1 MSIIKKLEDSIW
13 AKVILAVIVVVIAFA
28 ARSVLENKHEESQ
41 IDKQTAGKTIR
52 ETSYAEAVPED
63 DSILQVFKNTY
74 PTAEVL
80 LACREDVSDDG
91 LDDLVV
97 ICKMEEGNR
106 TIVVTDNGALALD
119 ILKANTFDL
128 ILLDIIMPDQDGFSI
143 LKVIRSSQN
152 YTPVILLSGRGED
165 SAQVK
170 GLELGADDYITKP
183 FSKTVLVSKIRA
195 MVRRTNQY
203 VLSSDEAI
211 TEVKKGSFT
220 LRMESQTVLKNGKEI
235 SLTSKE
241 FSLLYL
247 FIENPEYIFSKQEL
261 FSKVWR
267 SDNCDDSTILVYIKK
282 LRDKLED
289 DPSHPTHICT
299 VWGKGYKFCI

>member
-1 MSIIKKLEDSIW
+1 MFFHDYNNRKAGIYKMPDI
-13 AKVILAVIVVVIAFA
+13 
-28 ARSVLENKHEESQ
+28 SVLI
-41 IDKQTAGKTIR
+41 IDD
-52 ETSYAEAVPED
+52 EP
-63 DSILQVFKNTY
+63 SILK
-74 PTAEVL
+74 A
-80 LACREDVSDDG
+80 VSMT
-91 LDDLVV
+91 LKQEH
-97 ICKMEEGNR
+97 IA
-106 TIVVTDNGALALD
+106 VTCADNGTLALD

-203 VLSSDEAI
+203 VSSSDEVI
-211 TEVKKGSFT
+211 TEVKKGPFA
-220 LRMESQTVLKNGKEI
+220 LRMDSQTVLKNGKEI

-241 FSLLYL
+241 
-247 FIENPEYIFSKQEL
+247 FSKQEL

-282 LRDKLED
+282 LRDKLEE

>member
-1 MSIIKKLEDSIW
+1 MPDI
-13 AKVILAVIVVVIAFA
+13 
-28 ARSVLENKHEESQ
+28 SVLI
-41 IDKQTAGKTIR
+41 IDD
-52 ETSYAEAVPED
+52 EP
-63 DSILQVFKNTY
+63 SILK
-74 PTAEVL
+74 A
-80 LACREDVSDDG
+80 VSMP
-91 LDDLVV
+91 LKQEH
-97 ICKMEEGNR
+97 IA
-106 TIVVTDNGALALD
+106 VTCADNGTLALD

-128 ILLDIIMPDQDGFSI
+128 ILLDFIMPD
-143 LKVIRSSQN
+143 
-152 YTPVILLSGRGED
+152 TPVIILSGRGED

-203 VLSSDEAI
+203 VSSSDEVI
-211 TEVKKGSFT
+211 TEVKKGPFA
-220 LRMESQTVLKNGKEI
+220 LRMDSQTVLKNGKEI

-282 LRDKLED
+282 LRDKLEE

>member
-1 MSIIKKLEDSIW
+1 MPDI
-13 AKVILAVIVVVIAFA
+13 
-28 ARSVLENKHEESQ
+28 SVLI
-41 IDKQTAGKTIR
+41 IDD
-52 ETSYAEAVPED
+52 EP
-63 DSILQVFKNTY
+63 SILK
-74 PTAEVL
+74 A
-80 LACREDVSDDG
+80 VSMT
-91 LDDLVV
+91 LKQEH
-97 ICKMEEGNR
+97 IA
-106 TIVVTDNGALALD
+106 VTCADNGTLALD

-203 VLSSDEAI
+203 VSSSDEVI
-211 TEVKKGSFT
+211 TEVKKGPFA
-220 LRMESQTVLKNGKEI
+220 LRMDSQTVLKNGKEI

-282 LRDKLED
+282 LRDKLEE
-289 DPSHPTHICT
+289 DPSHPTHILYCL
-299 VWGKGYKFCI
+299 GKMLQVLHLAAVLHSLSKKIHRLPVYHTIEC

>member
-1 MSIIKKLEDSIW
+1 MPDI
-13 AKVILAVIVVVIAFA
+13 
-28 ARSVLENKHEESQ
+28 SVLI
-41 IDKQTAGKTIR
+41 IDD
-52 ETSYAEAVPED
+52 EP
-63 DSILQVFKNTY
+63 SILK
-74 PTAEVL
+74 A
-80 LACREDVSDDG
+80 VSMT
-91 LDDLVV
+91 LKQEH
-97 ICKMEEGNR
+97 IA
-106 TIVVTDNGALALD
+106 VTCADNGTLALD

-170 GLELGADDYITKP
+170 GLELGAD
-183 FSKTVLVSKIRA
+183 VS
-195 MVRRTNQY
+195 
-203 VLSSDEAI
+203 SSDEVI
-211 TEVKKGSFT
+211 TEVKKGPFA
-220 LRMESQTVLKNGKEI
+220 LRMDSQTVLKNGKEI

-282 LRDKLED
+282 LRDKLEE

>member
-1 MSIIKKLEDSIW
+1 MFFHNYNNRKAGIYKMPDI
-13 AKVILAVIVVVIAFA
+13 
-28 ARSVLENKHEESQ
+28 SVLI
-41 IDKQTAGKTIR
+41 IDD
-52 ETSYAEAVPED
+52 EP
-63 DSILQVFKNTY
+63 SILK
-74 PTAEVL
+74 A
-80 LACREDVSDDG
+80 VSMT
-91 LDDLVV
+91 LKQEH
-97 ICKMEEGNR
+97 IA
-106 TIVVTDNGALALD
+106 VTCADNGTLALD

-170 GLELGADDYITKP
+170 GLELGA
-183 FSKTVLVSKIRA
+183 
-195 MVRRTNQY
+195 
-203 VLSSDEAI
+203 
-211 TEVKKGSFT
+211 
-220 LRMESQTVLKNGKEI
+220 LRMDSQTVLKNGKEI

-282 LRDKLED
+282 LRDKLEE

>member
-1 MSIIKKLEDSIW
+1 MFFHDYNNRKAGIYKMPDI
-13 AKVILAVIVVVIAFA
+13 
-28 ARSVLENKHEESQ
+28 SVLI
-41 IDKQTAGKTIR
+41 IDD
-52 ETSYAEAVPED
+52 EP
-63 DSILQVFKNTY
+63 SILK
-74 PTAEVL
+74 A
-80 LACREDVSDDG
+80 VSMT
-91 LDDLVV
+91 LKQEH
-97 ICKMEEGNR
+97 IA
-106 TIVVTDNGALALD
+106 VTCADNGTLALD

-203 VLSSDEAI
+203 VSSSDEVI
-211 TEVKKGSFT
+211 TEVKKGPFA
-220 LRMESQTVLKNGKEI
+220 LRMDSQTVLKNGKEI

-267 SDNCDDSTILVYIKK
+267 SDNCDDSTILIYIKK
-282 LRDKLED
+282 LRVSWKRILLIQLISVLSGEKVTSSAFSSSPPFPLQK
-289 DPSHPTHICT
+289 DPPVGRLSYDRWHNLRLL
-299 VWGKGYKFCI
+299 FFLQ

>member
-1 MSIIKKLEDSIW
+1 MIDNYSILIIEDEKNILDFMARTLRSNGYKTITSETGQSGLSII
-13 AKVILAVIVVVIAFA
+13 
-28 ARSVLENKHEESQ
+28 NSQ
-41 IDKQTAGKTIR
+41 C
-52 ETSYAEAVPED
+52 P
-63 DSILQVFKNTY
+63 
-74 PTAEVL
+74 
-80 LACREDVSDDG
+80 
-91 LDDLVV
+91 
-97 ICKMEEGNR
+97 
-106 TIVVTDNGALALD
+106 
-119 ILKANTFDL
+119 DL
-128 ILLDIIMPDQDGFSI
+128 ILLDLGLPDMDGNDIISSVRKWTSCPIIVISARAGEQD
-143 LKVIRSSQN
+143 KVAA
-152 YTPVILLSGRGED
+152 LD
-165 SAQVK
+165 
-170 GLELGADDYITKP
+170 LGADDYITKP

-203 VLSSDEAI
+203 VSSSDEVI
-211 TEVKKGSFT
+211 TEVKKGPFA
-220 LRMESQTVLKNGKEI
+220 LRMNSQTVLKNGKEI

-282 LRDKLED
+282 LRDKLEE

>member
-1 MSIIKKLEDSIW
+1 MPDI
-13 AKVILAVIVVVIAFA
+13 
-28 ARSVLENKHEESQ
+28 SVLI
-41 IDKQTAGKTIR
+41 IDD
-52 ETSYAEAVPED
+52 EP
-63 DSILQVFKNTY
+63 SILK
-74 PTAEVL
+74 A
-80 LACREDVSDDG
+80 VSMT
-91 LDDLVV
+91 LKQEH
-97 ICKMEEGNR
+97 IA
-106 TIVVTDNGALALD
+106 VTCADNGTLALD

-152 YTPVILLSGRGED
+152 YTPVILLSGR
-165 SAQVK
+165 
-170 GLELGADDYITKP
+170 LELGADDYITKP

-203 VLSSDEAI
+203 VSSSDEVN
-211 TEVKKGSFT
+211 TEVKKGPFA
-220 LRMESQTVLKNGKEI
+220 LRMDSQTVLKNGKEI

>member
-1 MSIIKKLEDSIW
+1 MPDI
-13 AKVILAVIVVVIAFA
+13 
-28 ARSVLENKHEESQ
+28 SVLI
-41 IDKQTAGKTIR
+41 IDD
-52 ETSYAEAVPED
+52 EP
-63 DSILQVFKNTY
+63 SILK
-74 PTAEVL
+74 A
-80 LACREDVSDDG
+80 VSMT
-91 LDDLVV
+91 LKQEH
-97 ICKMEEGNR
+97 IA
-106 TIVVTDNGALALD
+106 VTCADNGALALD

-235 SLTSKE
+235 SL
-241 FSLLYL
+241 LYL

>member
-1 MSIIKKLEDSIW
+1 MIMISAKKDD
-13 AKVILAVIVVVIAFA
+13 
-28 ARSVLENKHEESQ
+28 
-41 IDKQTAGKTIR
+41 IDKIR
-52 ETSYAEAVPED
+52 
-63 DSILQVFKNTY
+63 
-74 PTAEVL
+74 
-80 LACREDVSDDG
+80 G
-91 LDDLVV
+91 L
-97 ICKMEEGNR
+97 G
-106 TIVVTDNGALALD
+106 
-119 ILKANTFDL
+119 
-128 ILLDIIMPDQDGFSI
+128 
-143 LKVIRSSQN
+143 
-152 YTPVILLSGRGED
+152 
-165 SAQVK
+165 
-170 GLELGADDYITKP
+170 LGADDYITKP

>member
-1 MSIIKKLEDSIW
+1 MFFHDYNNRKAGIYKMPDI
-13 AKVILAVIVVVIAFA
+13 
-28 ARSVLENKHEESQ
+28 SVLI
-41 IDKQTAGKTIR
+41 IDD
-52 ETSYAEAVPED
+52 EP
-63 DSILQVFKNTY
+63 SILK
-74 PTAEVL
+74 A
-80 LACREDVSDDG
+80 VSMT
-91 LDDLVV
+91 LKQEH
-97 ICKMEEGNR
+97 IA
-106 TIVVTDNGALALD
+106 VTCADNGTLALD

-152 YTPVILLSGRGED
+152 YTPVILLSGRG
-165 SAQVK
+165 
-170 GLELGADDYITKP
+170 DYITKP

-203 VLSSDEAI
+203 VSSSDEVI
-211 TEVKKGSFT
+211 TEVKKGPFA
-220 LRMESQTVLKNGKEI
+220 LRMDSQTVLKNGKEI

-282 LRDKLED
+282 LRDKLEE

>member
-1 MSIIKKLEDSIW
+1 MSKILIVED
-13 AKVILAVIVVVIAFA
+13 
-28 ARSVLENKHEESQ
+28 EES
-41 IDKQTAGKTIR
+41 IAELEKDYLELSGFEVEIENDGEAGLKRAISEEFDLFILDLMLPGVDGFEICKKIR
-52 ETSYAEAVPED
+52 ET
-63 DSILQVFKNTY
+63 KN
-74 PTAEVL
+74 
-80 LACREDVSDDG
+80 
-91 LDDLVV
+91 
-97 ICKMEEGNR
+97 
-106 TIVVTDNGALALD
+106 
-119 ILKANTFDL
+119 
-128 ILLDIIMPDQDGFSI
+128 
-143 LKVIRSSQN
+143 
-152 YTPVILLSGRGED
+152 TPVIMISAKKDDIDKIRGL
-165 SAQVK
+165 
-170 GLELGADDYITKP
+170 GLGADDYITKP